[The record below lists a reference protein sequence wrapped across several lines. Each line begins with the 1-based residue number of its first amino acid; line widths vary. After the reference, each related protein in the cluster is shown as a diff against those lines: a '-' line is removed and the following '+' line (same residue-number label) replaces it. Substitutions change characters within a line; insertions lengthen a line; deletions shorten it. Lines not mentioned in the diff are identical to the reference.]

1 MYNTST
7 FCKHSDKTFL
17 RFKTLKN
24 RGNNTRSIVL
34 MRLFKGFG
42 FIVRRMDMRR
52 LLVYDTLEGVVFLI
66 GREKIASLVQ
76 LPSNLSCRKHLFLVC
91 TLRIWLF
98 RVNSSYFIRKSKAEN
113 AQNVPSF
120 MDN

>member
-1 MYNTST
+1 
-7 FCKHSDKTFL
+7 
-17 RFKTLKN
+17 
-24 RGNNTRSIVL
+24 
-34 MRLFKGFG
+34 MRLFKAFG
-42 FIVRRMDMRR
+42 FIMRRMDMRR

-91 TLRIWLF
+91 TLHIWLF
-98 RVNSSYFIRKSKAEN
+98 LVNSSYFIGKSKAEN

>member
-1 MYNTST
+1 
-7 FCKHSDKTFL
+7 
-17 RFKTLKN
+17 
-24 RGNNTRSIVL
+24 

-76 LPSNLSCRKHLFLVC
+76 LPSNLSCRKQLFLVC

-98 RVNSSYFIRKSKAEN
+98 HISFVKAKLKMLKTCHLLWTI
-113 AQNVPSF
+113 SL
-120 MDN
+120 

>member
-1 MYNTST
+1 
-7 FCKHSDKTFL
+7 
-17 RFKTLKN
+17 
-24 RGNNTRSIVL
+24 
-34 MRLFKGFG
+34 MRLFKSFG

-91 TLRIWLF
+91 TLHIWLF
-98 RVNSSYFIRKSKAEN
+98 RVNSSYFIRKSTAEN
-113 AQNVPSF
+113 AQNVPSY
-120 MDN
+120 MDNLINKRHGSRILE

>member
-1 MYNTST
+1 MW
-7 FCKHSDKTFL
+7 
-17 RFKTLKN
+17 
-24 RGNNTRSIVL
+24 
-34 MRLFKGFG
+34 LFKDFG
-42 FIVRRMDMRR
+42 LIVRRMDMRR

-91 TLRIWLF
+91 TLHIWLF
-98 RVNSSYFIRKSKAEN
+98 RVNSSYFIRKSIAEN